1 MNLFSFFK
9 SNKIDTPTA
18 APVKETAWYDTS
30 FFASQMEFN
39 SYNPDALVAR
49 KGPQIYRDMLLDAQ
63 VKSAYNL
70 VVNTLISRPY
80 RFQMTDD
87 SEEQRKMVDFL
98 NYNIDIA
105 IENTFLQAMKGIMT
119 AKANGFSISEKV
131 FKFSKYEN
139 KPSWV
144 IKTIKNKCFDS
155 FQIEHDQYG
164 NIRRLVQH
172 QEQRKVNL
180 PPEKFIIYVN
190 RPESNPVWGESDL
203 QAAYRPYWEKD
214 NILKFWN
221 IYIERTAGGFLTAT
235 PKDVAVVL
243 SPAEKNDFEKVLR
256 NVSQATAMR
265 VPSGFEVDVK
275 NGINTDAFE
284 KAVVHRDKQIAKA
297 LLVPNLLGFS
307 EQGATGSFAQSQT
320 QLELFFYTLN
330 YESDLLADTL
340 NEQLFSQLIELNFG
354 KKEYP
359 LFKFDTYTD
368 KQKQDIASAWNE
380 AIKSGAVKNTFEDE
394 LRTRDLLQYPPR
406 EKEESDENIDMPVE
420 EDKRPKEEKKEE
432 DTEEKTDA
440 EKKEI
445 DNTEYAFQDIST
457 PLERADFVNIEKK
470 FDIHEDRFFKELAK
484 NIDDIYVDLKDQIR
498 NKPSLE
504 KEDSIIIPV
513 KLKSQ
518 MNKTIKDNLIEGYE
532 FGREQAKRELKKA
545 ASEMHDKKL
554 EKSITVMT
562 ECTKR
567 VGIKFDPYKPWS
579 VLDFK
584 DGRLTVA
591 AIEKL
596 IPAKS
601 FYITGVISEDILKA
615 ARQAILNG
623 IANDKSANAIVL
635 DLTEIISPLVGK
647 VEKNPD
653 GSIKIDPDTGDPII
667 DTKERARL
675 ETIVRTNL
683 SDVFNQAQLAVFT
696 SPELGDFVEAFEYS
710 SILDSRTTPFC
721 EKYDGFTRPV
731 SDPIWEEIRPPN
743 HFNCRSM
750 LLPVTA
756 IDRWKKTK
764 KLPKEKGK
772 LLQPG
777 KGFGNV

>member
-1 MNLFSFFK
+1 MKLFSFFR
-9 SNKIDTPTA
+9 SNAQNTPI
-18 APVKETAWYDTS
+18 APTVKETAWFDTS

-39 SYNPDALVAR
+39 SYNPDVLVSK
-49 KGPQIYRDMLLDAQ
+49 KGPQIYRQMLLDAQ

-80 RFQMTDD
+80 RFQMTEDT
-87 SEEQRKMVDFL
+87 EEQLKMVDFL
-98 NYNIDIA
+98 KYNVEVA
-105 IENTFLQAMKGIMT
+105 LENTFLQAMKGVMT
-119 AKANGFSISEKV
+119 AKAHGFSISEKV
-131 FKFSKYEN
+131 FMTGMYDN
-139 KPSWV
+139 KMAWL
-144 IKTIKNKCFDS
+144 IKTIKNKSFES
-155 FQIEHDQYG
+155 FQIEHDQFG
-164 NIRRLVQH
+164 NIKRLVQH

-190 RPESNPVWGESDL
+190 RPEIDPVWGESDL
-203 QAAYRPYWEKD
+203 HAAYRPYWEKD

-265 VPSGFEVDVK
+265 VPSGFEVDIK
-275 NGINTDAFE
+275 NGVNTDAFE
-284 KAVVHRDKQIAKA
+284 KAVIHRDKQIAKA

-320 QLELFFYTLN
+320 QLEMFFYTLN

-354 KKEYP
+354 KKEFP

-368 KQKQDIASAWNE
+368 KQKQEIAGAWNE
-380 AIKSGAVKNTFEDE
+380 AIGAGAVKNTFEDE

-406 EKEESDENIDMPVE
+406 EKEENDENIDTPDE
-420 EDKRPKEEKKEE
+420 EEKPP
-432 DTEEKTDA
+432 DEEKQRKE

-445 DNTEYAFQDIST
+445 DNAEYAFQAITT
-457 PLERADFVNIEKK
+457 PLERVDFVNIEKK
-470 FDIHEDRFFKELAK
+470 FDIHEDRFFKGLAK
-484 NIDDIYVDLKDQIR
+484 NIDDIYADVKTQIR
-498 NKPSLE
+498 NNPLLK
-504 KEDSIIIPV
+504 KEEAIAIPV

-518 MNKTIKDNLIEGYE
+518 MNKTIKENLISGYE
-532 FGREQAKRELKKA
+532 FGREQAKRELKHA
-545 ASEMHDKKL
+545 AKESNDAEVEKKIAL
-554 EKSITVMT
+554 MVD
-562 ECTKR
+562 CTKR
-567 VGIKFDPYKPWS
+567 VGIKFDPYRPWC

-584 DGRLTVA
+584 DGRLTVEA
-591 AIEKL
+591 LEKL
-596 IPAKS
+596 LPAKS

-667 DTKERARL
+667 DTKERARV
-675 ETIVRTNL
+675 ETIVRTNI

-710 SILDSRTTPFC
+710 SVLDSRTTPFC

-731 SDPIWEEIRPPN
+731 EDPIWEEIRPPN
-743 HFNCRSM
+743 HFNCRSR
-750 LLPVTA
+750 LIAVTA
-756 IDRWKKTK
+756 VDRWNRTK
-764 KLPKEKGK
+764 KLPKQDGE

-777 KGFGNV
+777 AGFGNV